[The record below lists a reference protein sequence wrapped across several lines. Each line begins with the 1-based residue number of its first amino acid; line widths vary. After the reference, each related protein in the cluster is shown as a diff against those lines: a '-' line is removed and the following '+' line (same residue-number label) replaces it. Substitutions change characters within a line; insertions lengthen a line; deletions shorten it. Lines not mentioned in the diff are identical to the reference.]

1 MSKAAF
7 LAANGLRLY
16 TTALKQKELQQIF
29 MALSGDPSPAF
40 GFDADTASKLTDIFA
55 DLWSKGHQAIA
66 EQLVK
71 ALLERGDDPKDLQT
85 LEENF
90 MRSAALE
97 MSKLSMNFKNTRGKY
112 ELHQSAAFFLYLTRS
127 MLRLNLVRLYR
138 LDDPAGVERVEKGE
152 QPDVAEL
159 VSRAQKIRE
168 SLNVT
173 QEAEDIKNQTLQGL
187 NLKQLEDLKNYD
199 AKPKGLLSG
208 LNSKTTILIA
218 AAVILIVFFMI

>member
-7 LAANGLRLY
+7 LAASGLRLY

-29 MALSGDPSPAF
+29 MALSGDPQPAF
-40 GFDADTASKLTDIFA
+40 GFDAETAAKLTDIFA

-71 ALLERGDDPKDLQT
+71 ALLERGDDRHDLQA

-90 MRSAALE
+90 LRAAAVE
-97 MSKLSMNFKNTRGKY
+97 MSKLSMHFKNTRGKY
-112 ELHQSAAFFLYLTRS
+112 ELYQSAAFFLYITRS
-127 MLRLNLVRLYR
+127 MLSLNLVRLYR
-138 LDDPAGVERVEKGE
+138 LDDPAGVERMEKGE

-159 VSRAQKIRE
+159 VHKAEQIRAN
-168 SLNVT
+168 LNVT
-173 QEAEDIKNQTLQGL
+173 QEAEDIKNRTLPGL
-187 NLKQLEDLKNYD
+187 SLKQLEDLKNYD
-199 AKPKGLLSG
+199 AKPKGLLAG

-218 AAVILIVFFMI
+218 AAVIVVVFFML